1 MIKGEYTNHKI
12 EYNKEQLEFINS
24 PVENSKLL
32 GIPGG
37 GKTASIIGKV
47 IYHYTSFILL

>member
-1 MIKGEYTNHKI
+1 MESLIS
-12 EYNKEQLEFINS
+12 YNKEQLEFIQS
-24 PVENSKLL
+24 KIQDCKLL

-47 IYHYTSFILL
+47 I